1 MSNLYTTRSLL
12 GDLNATYLLLNWGA
26 DPDYLS
32 SYSESLSQSSGS
44 TPLLYLVK
52 NDGAQTKEETNVVD
66 LASLLLRYGAS
77 DATDPEDILV

>member
-1 MSNLYTTRSLL
+1 ML

-32 SYSESLSQSSGS
+32 TYSESSSQSGGT
-44 TPLLYLVK
+44 TPLLSLVK
-52 NDGAQTKEETNVVD
+52 NHGAQTKEETNVVD

-77 DATDPEDILV
+77 DATDPEVIIV